1 MTPKFI
7 EHISLGLHK
16 GMKFKINEET
26 NTITDQINTLVAQRQ
41 NAIDDGIFKQIH
53 DIAVANDIDDVYVI
67 NKEAVVSALSK
78 QIPKKP
84 KLAYYESEFVNYHC
98 TYCGE
103 AQGKKVNKRW
113 QKYCPHCGQAL
124 DWSDTE

>member
-1 MTPKFI
+1 MTPQEALNILYKGIAPNPTANNECI
-7 EHISLGLHK
+7 ELCK
-16 GMKFKINEET
+16 ET
-26 NTITDQINTLVAQRQ
+26 L
-41 NAIDDGIFKQIH
+41 
-53 DIAVANDIDDVYVI
+53 
-67 NKEAVVSALSK
+67 EK

-98 TYCGE
+98 AYCGE
-103 AQGKKVNKRW
+103 AQGKRVNKRW

>member
-1 MTPKFI
+1 MTFEDVKKIRENPTAEDVDNK
-7 EHISLGLHK
+7 ELHK
-16 GMKFKINEET
+16 MI
-26 NTITDQINTLVAQRQ
+26 DVA
-41 NAIDDGIFKQIH
+41 
-53 DIAVANDIDDVYVI
+53 V
-67 NKEAVVSALSK
+67 EK

-98 TYCGE
+98 AYCGE
-103 AQGKKVNKRW
+103 AQGKQVNKRW